1 MTLQVAAFYGFAPMV
16 DLPALRAELQCL
28 AEAGEVRGTILLA
41 EEGVNG
47 TISGPPG
54 GVQDVLIRLR
64 TLPALEQLEVKL
76 SWAAQPVFQRLKVR
90 LKAEIV
96 TMGCPTVKPA
106 EQVGT
111 YVSPGEW
118 DALIDDPTTLVIDTR
133 NAYEVAIGS
142 FEGALDPGTENFRE
156 FPAWVERELRPL
168 VAERRPQ
175 RLALFCTGGIRC
187 EKATAY
193 LQQQGFEGVH
203 HLRGG
208 ILRYLE
214 EVPEEQSSWRGE
226 CFVFDQ
232 RVALNHQLEPGEHRL
247 CHACGL
253 PIRPADRQLAT
264 YEEGVSCHHCI
275 GRYTDAD
282 RQRFRERQRQIGLA
296 RQRGRTHL
304 GGVTAP

>member
-1 MTLQVAAFYGFAPMV
+1 MTLQVAAFYGFAPMA
-16 DLPALRAELQCL
+16 DLPALRTQLLSL
-28 AEAGEVRGTILLA
+28 AEAGQVRGTILLA

-47 TISGPPG
+47 TISGLPDQ
-54 GVQDVLIRLR
+54 VQELLTRLR
-64 TLPALEQLEVKL
+64 ALPGLEQLEAKL
-76 SWAAQPVFQRLKVR
+76 SWAEQTVFQRLKVR
-90 LKAEIV
+90 FKREIV

-111 YVSPGEW
+111 YVPPGEW
-118 DALIDDPTTLVIDTR
+118 DALIKDPSTLVIDTR
-133 NAYEVAIGS
+133 NDYEVAIGS
-142 FEGALDPGTENFRE
+142 FEGAIDPGTETFRD

-203 HLRGG
+203 HLKGG
-208 ILRYLE
+208 VLRYLE
-214 EVPEEQSSWRGE
+214 EVPEAQSSWRGE
-226 CFVFDQ
+226 CFVFDR
-232 RVALNHQLEPGEHRL
+232 RVAVNHRLEPGEHRL

-253 PIRPADRQLAT
+253 PVGLADRKLAS
-264 YEEGVSCHHCI
+264 YVEGVSCHHCI

-304 GGVTAP
+304 GGVTPP